1 MKKTFYSIL
10 AFTLFIN
17 FATAQDAEKAW
28 KYKASLGADFAAL
41 LQINPKAGSGDDRL
55 GFGGNALFSASYKK
69 GRMEWNNSLGLLMS
83 VQKIGS
89 LSNWDL
95 PFQKANDNWFL
106 RSNFAYLLKDDSK
119 FSYWFGTELTS
130 QIAPT
135 YKGNLLNDST
145 IAQSGPISSI
155 FAPANFT
162 AAPGIQWNP
171 IPNLKIR
178 VSPATLKM
186 NIVADDSIASRS
198 KGGFGTRWASATDYD
213 KVAYQL
219 GGFLNA
225 NYTQELIK
233 FKTKDDKDAH
243 RIVYTSNLNL
253 YTNYLKDPQ
262 FIDVDWQNCLDFFI
276 VNGLSISLL
285 GNLWY
290 DHDYNV
296 ILKKATAT
304 TSEEQ
309 GKGVSF
315 TTQLLIKYTL
325 NF

>member
-1 MKKTFYSIL
+1 MKKSFYSIL
-10 AFTLFIN
+10 VFSLFVT
-17 FATAQDAEKAW
+17 FASAQDAEKAW

-41 LQINPKAGSGDDRL
+41 LQINPKAGAGDDRL
-55 GFGGNALFSASYKK
+55 GFGGNALLGAEYKK
-69 GRMEWNNSLGLLMS
+69 GRTEWINSLGLLMS
-83 VQKIGS
+83 VQKIGE
-89 LSNWDL
+89 LANTDL

-106 RSNFAYLLKDDSK
+106 RSNFAYLLKENSK
-119 FSYWFGTELTS
+119 FSYWFAG
-130 QIAPT
+130 A
-135 YKGNLLNDST
+135 
-145 IAQSGPISSI
+145 ISHI

-186 NIVADDSIASRS
+186 NIVADDKIANTPNAA
-198 KGGFGTRWASATDYD
+198 GNAGIFGNPWRATGDFD
-213 KVAYQL
+213 QVAYQL

-225 NYTQELIK
+225 NFIQGLVK

-262 FIDVDWQNCLDFFI
+262 FIDVDWQNSLDFFI
-276 VNGLSISLL
+276 VKGLSITLL

-290 DHDYNV
+290 DHDYDV
-296 ILKKATAT
+296 VLKKATAT
-304 TSEEQ
+304 TPQET

-315 TTQLLIKYTL
+315 TSQLLVKYTL